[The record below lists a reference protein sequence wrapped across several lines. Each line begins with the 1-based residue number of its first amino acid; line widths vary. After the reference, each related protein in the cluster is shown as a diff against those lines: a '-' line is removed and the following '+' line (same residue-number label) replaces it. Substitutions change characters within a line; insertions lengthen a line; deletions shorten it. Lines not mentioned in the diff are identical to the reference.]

1 MNKTYAW
8 HETTTGHLMRVN
20 GKDRWFIK
28 EIKRE
33 PEHGGNYHELT
44 EYTRDNMGREGWFL
58 RDIVYNG
65 LNGAKHRA
73 YLLECDKNNGRRD
86 MVKEGA

>member
-1 MNKTYAW
+1 MNKVYNW
-8 HETTTGHLMRVN
+8 HETTTGWLMRVN

-28 EIKRE
+28 EIKRG
-33 PEHGGNYHELT
+33 PERGGSYYELM
-44 EYTRDNMGREGWFL
+44 EYSRDSMGREGWLL

-73 YLLECDKNNGRRD
+73 YLIECQEYNGRRD